1 MPQNFEKPV
10 VGYNHNVRHR
20 GKLFHIQTE
29 DSGIKNPHVTT
40 HVFMGGNVIATKNV
54 SYADILDAENLPDAV
69 RRLMEM
75 QHREVLR
82 NLINGVYDELDTAPT
97 VSPVP
102 TPGALAPPKPQPAAP
117 PLVPLRRPPSQPPRS
132 APALPPLAP
141 AAPSG
146 QNAPSATKPK
156 ESAADI
162 LFGEDVISEKSLDEV
177 ILSYLAG
184 ESDH

>member
-29 DSGIKNPHVTT
+29 DSGVKNPHVTT
-40 HVFMGGNVIATKNV
+40 HVFVGGNVIATKKV

-69 RRLMEM
+69 KQLMEM

-82 NLINGVYDELDTAPT
+82 NLMNGVYDGLDAAAAAPQRRT
-97 VSPVP
+97 QEV
-102 TPGALAPPKPQPAAP
+102 TPEHPQPAVP
-117 PLVPLRRPPSQPPRS
+117 PLVPLRRPAPPPRP
-132 APALPPLAP
+132 PAALKPLAP
-141 AAPSG
+141 SAPSG
-146 QNAPSATKPK
+146 QNAPSPSKPK
-156 ESAADI
+156 ESTAEV

-184 ESDH
+184 ESDQ